1 MSEIRRKKK
10 KNTGVITLAVCTAAV
25 ILAAAAGIFLY
36 FYINRPQAKPEE
48 TLTNYFAYLS
58 QKNYDAMYELLDE
71 QSKINIS
78 REDFVKRNKAI
89 YEGIGADDIQMAPE
103 ETKEGSDRVKFD
115 MSMSTAAGEL
125 SFTNTA
131 KMTKQDGKW
140 YIDWDDSLIFP
151 ELTSED
157 KVRVE
162 TVAAQRGSIYDRKGN
177 MLAGQGTVKSVGI
190 VPGKFSRTDLETLA
204 GLLEVDTET
213 IQNKLGASWVTDDT
227 FVPIK
232 TYKEEAMT
240 DELKESLLAVSG
252 IMINDESSR
261 VYPYAEAASHLTG
274 YVQNISAEELE
285 ELKDEGYTQTS
296 LIGKSGLEK
305 LYEDRLHGQ
314 DGCQIYIVDSSG
326 KQKTMLA
333 VNPVQDGEDI
343 KTTIDMTLQ
352 QELYEQYKDDKS
364 SSVVMNPLSG
374 EVLALVSTPSYDSN
388 DFVVGLS
395 QEKWDSLNNNED
407 KPMYNRFRA
416 SAVPGSSFKPI
427 IAAVGL
433 STGSFTADEDF
444 GVSGLSWQ
452 KDDSWGS
459 YHITTLHTYSG
470 AANLR
475 NALVYSDNI
484 YFGKAAMKIGAE
496 TLMSELDK
504 LGFNE
509 TIPFEIGMAASQYAN
524 NEGKIEGELQLADS
538 GYGQG
543 QMLVNP
549 LHLASMYS
557 AFVNS
562 GSMVKPY
569 LEYKEDVKPEMWKSD
584 VFTADAAET
593 VKQDMV
599 QVIEDAAGTG
609 HGAYTA
615 GVTLAGKTGTAEI
628 KAAQDDTTGI
638 ELGWFVVF
646 PAEADAQNSWLTVTM
661 VEDVKEIGSAYVVNK
676 TKKVVDVILGQGSS
690 SLQDTGTAG

>member
-1 MSEIRRKKK
+1 MKETKRRKKRS
-10 KNTGVITLAVCTAAV
+10 TGVLVLAICTVAV

-36 FYINRPQAKPEE
+36 FYINRPQAKPED
-48 TLTNYFAYLS
+48 TLTKYFSYLS

-71 QSKINIS
+71 QSRINIS
-78 REDFVKRNKAI
+78 REDFVQRNKAI
-89 YEGIGADDIQMAPE
+89 YEGIGADNIKVSSEKTE
-103 ETKEGSDRVKFD
+103 ESGGRIKFD
-115 MSMSTAAGEL
+115 MSMDTSAGEL
-125 SFTNTA
+125 SFANTA
-131 KMTKQDGKW
+131 KMTKEGGKW
-140 YIDWDDSLIFP
+140 YISWDDSLIFP

-162 TVAAQRGSIYDRKGN
+162 TVSAERGDIYDRNGN

-190 VPGKFSRTDLETLA
+190 VPGKFSQADLDALA
-204 GLLEVDTET
+204 EILEMDTEA
-213 IQNKLGASWVTDDT
+213 IQNKLSASWVTDDT

-240 DELKESLLAVSG
+240 DELAQSLLAISG
-252 IMINDESSR
+252 VMINDESSR
-261 VYPYAEAASHLTG
+261 VYPYGEAVSHLVG
-274 YVQNISAEELE
+274 YVQSISAEELE

-305 LYEDRLHGQ
+305 LYEERLHGQ
-314 DGCQIYIVDSSG
+314 DGCQIYIVDSAG

-333 VNPVQDGEDI
+333 VNPVQNGEDI
-343 KTTIDMTLQ
+343 KTTIDIKIQ
-352 QELYEQYKDDKS
+352 QALYEQYKDDKS
-364 SSVVMNPLSG
+364 SSVAMNPLTG

-388 DFVVGLS
+388 DFVVGIS

-427 IAAVGL
+427 VAAVGL
-433 STGSFTADEDF
+433 STGSFTAEEDF
-444 GVSGLSWQ
+444 GASGLSWQ

-459 YHITTLHTYSG
+459 YHITTLHAYSG

-484 YFGKAAMKIGAE
+484 YFAKAAMKIGAD

-504 LGFNE
+504 IGFNE
-509 TIPFEIGMAASQYAN
+509 TIPFEIGMTASQYAN
-524 NEGKIEGELQLADS
+524 NEGKIEGEIQLADS

-543 QMLVNP
+543 QILVNP

-562 GSMVKPY
+562 GSMIQPY
-569 LEYKEDVKPEMWKSD
+569 LEYKEDIQPEMWKSD
-584 VFTADAAET
+584 VFTAEAAET
-593 VKQDMV
+593 VKQDLV
-599 QVIEDAAGTG
+599 QVIEDASGTG
-609 HGAYTA
+609 HGAYTQ

-628 KAAQDDTTGI
+628 KATQDDTTGT

-646 PAEADAQNSWLTVTM
+646 PTEADAENSWLTVTM
-661 VEDVKEIGSAYVVNK
+661 VEDVGDAGSTYVVNK
-676 TKKVVDVILGQGSS
+676 AKKIVDVILGQDGSG
-690 SLQDTGTAG
+690 LPDTDTAQ